1 MAVYLTRD
9 QIENVLLNN
18 PTPFLDSIP
27 CPNGNIFHHNGTGIF
42 ILRGR
47 STNPCARFAR
57 YKLNFT
63 GNIAIPTGGAITP
76 IATGILVNGEIWQ
89 GSRSIFTPAAVDTY
103 GAVESVA
110 TIDVPIGCCFTV
122 SLDYINGIV
131 NDPTATPTP
140 SSNIIDGSFEIDR
153 IA

>member
-9 QIENVLLNN
+9 QVESNALNN
-18 PTPFLDSIP
+18 PINFLDSIK
-27 CPNGNIFHHNGTGIF
+27 CPAGNVVHQSGTGIF

-47 STNPCARFAR
+47 STSPCARFAR
-57 YKLNFT
+57 YNLDFT

-76 IATGILVNGEIWQ
+76 IATGIIVNGEVWQ
-89 GSRSIFTPAAVDTY
+89 GSRSIFTPAVVETY

-122 SLDYINGIV
+122 SVEYISGIV
-131 NDPTATPTP
+131 GDPTAVPTP
-140 SSNIIDGSFEIDR
+140 IINVIDGSLDIER
-153 IA
+153 LA

>member
-9 QIENVLLNN
+9 QVESGALNN
-18 PTPFLDSIP
+18 PINFLDSIK
-27 CPNGNIFHHNGTGIF
+27 CPAGNVVHQSGTGIF

-47 STNPCARFAR
+47 SANQCARFAR
-57 YKLNFT
+57 YKLDFT

-76 IATGILVNGEIWQ
+76 IATGILVNGEVWQ
-89 GSRSIFTPAAVDTY
+89 GSRSIFTPAAVETY

-122 SLDYINGIV
+122 SVEYISGIV
-131 NDPTATPTP
+131 GDPTAVPTP
-140 SSNIIDGSFEIDR
+140 IINVIDGSFEIDR

>member
-27 CPNGNIFHHNGTGIF
+27 CPNGNIFHQSGTGIF

-47 STNPCARFAR
+47 SASPCARFAR
-57 YKLNFT
+57 YKLDFT

-76 IATGILVNGEIWQ
+76 IATGILVNGEVWQ
-89 GSRSIFTPAAVDTY
+89 GSRSIFTPAAVETY

-122 SLDYINGIV
+122 SVEYISGIV
-131 NDPTATPTP
+131 GDPTAEPTP
-140 SSNIIDGSFEIDR
+140 IINVIDGSLDIER